1 MGPVVQGTFS
11 VMHEDAEVDFD
22 NFSYGAFV
30 VVENTSGPFQIN
42 GHTITIPLAAE
53 WEGEV
58 IPMMIKRV
66 GTIVSADLLFL
77 GNPKPVGLGPT
88 GQMSGVTATANAVWQ
103 FINIKTGLPT
113 NG

>member
-1 MGPVVQGTFS
+1 MGPVVQGEFS
-11 VMHEDAEVDFD
+11 VIHNSITDADFD

-30 VVENTSGPFQIN
+30 VTDIGGGVIQIN
-42 GHTITIPLAAE
+42 GTSITVPNE
-53 WEGEV
+53 WEGQV
-58 IPMMIKRV
+58 VPMMIKPI
-66 GTIVSADLLFL
+66 GTLGDADLFFL

>member
-1 MGPVVQGTFS
+1 MGPVVQGEFS
-11 VMHEDAEVDFD
+11 VIHNSITDADFD

-30 VVENTSGPFQIN
+30 LTNIGGAT
-42 GHTITIPLAAE
+42 TITINGTTLLPPNE

-58 IPMMIKRV
+58 VPIMIKPI
-66 GTIVSADLLFL
+66 GTLGDADLFFL